1 MTFTGENNSIDM
13 KIRLLLLFFLAISAV
28 HAYALESASF
38 QIEQI
43 QEAPSQSEQMVQM
56 NHGNAQ
62 NKVLESDLL
71 TPQELE
77 LWNDQGVVAKA
88 IYMSRQTHPI
98 AYGISTEK
106 SLFSLEKQSNYTDQ
120 MKVEVAGNG
129 EYSYRLFFEP
139 VDEPRTQSGEVVRA
153 TICDL
158 TSPCTGEHAA
168 IWNDKISGI
177 GYSVSGGDV
186 SHDFVN
192 VPGGYR
198 SFVSESLPQLIA
210 FSRGGANISTFH
222 VITVKAR
229 LLPPQENA
237 TYRGRARIIL
247 VPDF

>member
-1 MTFTGENNSIDM
+1 
-13 KIRLLLLFFLAISAV
+13 
-28 HAYALESASF
+28 
-38 QIEQI
+38 
-43 QEAPSQSEQMVQM
+43 MVQI

-168 IWNDKISGI
+168 IWNDKMSGI

-210 FSRGGANISTFH
+210 FSRGGANISTPH
-222 VITVKAR
+222 LITVKAR